1 VIREPSVD
9 RKPGDAAESGS
20 ALIIAVILV
29 ASLIVLAGAFLT
41 VALIETRIAANET
54 RAAVAFG
61 LAEGGLEH
69 AVVELGDVDVDD
81 LLEHGG
87 KLFVGERL
95 GDGSYSVVV
104 TNNAEPQ
111 FPRGRI
117 PKDPGGSEEDTD
129 GVLVVT
135 SHGSFETAARAVRVV
150 VARERTI
157 FDSTIFARAGLTTR
171 ARAVV
176 SGHVAT
182 GGNMILSAETTVMG
196 DASVGGYVNTTENI
210 AGTVAVGNR
219 PRSFPDLGCP
229 EGDFGP
235 APSGPGVAF
244 DRFTGDLVVN
254 SSSDLEWPE
263 GPSYFHDFVKLGNG
277 KLVVAEDSKV
287 DVVIA
292 GSLDLQGVGFANGS
306 ESAAAVQL
314 WACGDEDRD
323 WKLEHSNESWMTIY
337 APRRRLELTGEGTL
351 HGSMIVGEL
360 DWRADGQMHYD
371 PQIVE
376 DAPFARVPG
385 TWVELR

>member
-1 VIREPSVD
+1 MILEPNVD
-9 RKPGDAAESGS
+9 GDPGDAAESGS

-61 LAEGGLEH
+61 IAEGGLEH
-69 AVVELGDVDVDD
+69 AVVELGDIDVDE
-81 LLEHGG
+81 LLENGG
-87 KLFVGERL
+87 KLFVGEKL
-95 GDGSYSVVV
+95 GDGAYSVVV

-111 FPRGRI
+111 FPRGRA
-117 PKDPGGSEEDTD
+117 PKDPGGLEEDTD
-129 GVLVVT
+129 GILVVT
-135 SHGSFETAARAVRVV
+135 SRGSFETATRAVRVV
-150 VARERTI
+150 IARERTI

-171 ARAVV
+171 ATAVF

-182 GGNMILSAETTVMG
+182 DGNMILSAETIVMG
-196 DASVGGYVNTTENI
+196 DASAGGYINTTENI
-210 AGTVAVGNR
+210 SGAVTVGNR
-219 PRSFPDLGCP
+219 PRSFPDLRCP

-235 APSGPGVAF
+235 SPSGTGVVF
-244 DRFTGDLVVN
+244 DRLTGDLVVN

-263 GPSYFHDFVKLGNG
+263 GPAYFHDFVKLGNG

-287 DVVIA
+287 DLVIA
-292 GSLDLQGVGFANGS
+292 GSLDVQGAGFANDN
-306 ESAAAVQL
+306 EAAAAVQL

-323 WKLEHSNESWMTIY
+323 WKLGQSNESWMTIY

-351 HGSMIVGEL
+351 HGALIVGEL
-360 DWRADGQMHYD
+360 DWRVDGEMHYD

-376 DAPFARVPG
+376 DAPFGRVAG